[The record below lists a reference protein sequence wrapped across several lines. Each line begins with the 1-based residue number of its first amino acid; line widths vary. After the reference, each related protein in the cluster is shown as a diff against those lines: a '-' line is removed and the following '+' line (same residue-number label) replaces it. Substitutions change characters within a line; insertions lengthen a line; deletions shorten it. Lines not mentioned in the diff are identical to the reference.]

1 MESFYSLRMH
11 FAGVQGRRRRVHAG
25 GGAGGDDGQLRGW
38 GEGSRGRWRKPLR
51 ILVHGKG
58 LEGASLE
65 RRSGEAA
72 VGCGNWCI
80 LGTSSQ
86 PCLVLACC

>member
-11 FAGVQGRRRRVHAG
+11 SAGTEGRGRRVRAG

-58 LEGASLE
+58 SEGASLE
-65 RRSGEAA
+65 RRSGVAT
-72 VGCGNWCI
+72 VGRCDWC
-80 LGTSSQ
+80 
-86 PCLVLACC
+86 A